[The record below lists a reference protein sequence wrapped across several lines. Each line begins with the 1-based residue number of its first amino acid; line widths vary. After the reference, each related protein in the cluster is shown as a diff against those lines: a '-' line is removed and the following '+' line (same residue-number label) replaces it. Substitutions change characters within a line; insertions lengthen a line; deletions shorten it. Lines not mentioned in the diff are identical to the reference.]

1 MADLEILSLVL
12 PSRRMDPESTVRR
25 LDLARGDDRRV
36 LIVRRLEVDA
46 ESPGRSHT
54 RLEDLRRR
62 AVRPARDP
70 VDPHAE
76 AVEFADE
83 TEALRCLSEDIAR
96 GVAAGR
102 WWWAG
107 RVPAGTPGEALAA
120 LWCRSAR
127 WVPPALA
134 ALLRED
140 PHEAVAMALLL
151 TPAQTVAVVASVAA
165 AYSAPDTDSEPA
177 VRPGET
183 ERPRGGASSVEA
195 ASAYAAPLP
204 AEDPLPSQ
212 TPAVTT
218 LLSLVR
224 LLDERPAQAHLPA
237 VRDWMTQ
244 AAALSSG
251 RPRPAERTA
260 PPVSPSVPAP
270 PISTG
275 PKPAPR
281 AAGAPDRSHR
291 DDALTPLTRGHDS
304 DPEPSQRPWR
314 HTPWAGSGT
323 SMPTELATM
332 LYAINLVHRFRL
344 HEVAVHHEEAATG
357 WALVEAVVRWLL
369 LQVPL
374 PRRRTLL
381 ADPLLHLLADLD
393 GRPPDVRTPVRVGH
407 ATRPVRTFLGEAGI
421 GVETFCQPGT
431 VLVSRTHVDVV
442 LRLEQIDLAART
454 VGLDQDPGWVPDLGR
469 VVLFHFE
476 GDD

>member
-1 MADLEILSLVL
+1 
-12 PSRRMDPESTVRR
+12 MDPESTVRR

-46 ESPGRSHT
+46 ESPARSRS

-62 AVRPARDP
+62 AVRPARGP

-83 TEALRCLSEDIAR
+83 TEALRCLSQDIAR

-107 RVPAGTPGEALAA
+107 RVPAGTPGDALAA
-120 LWCRSAR
+120 VWCRSAR

-140 PHEAVAMALLL
+140 PHEAVAVAALL
-151 TPAQTVAVVASVAA
+151 TPAQAVAVVAAVAA
-165 AYSAPDTDSEPA
+165 AYSAPVTGQEPA
-177 VRPGET
+177 VPPGET
-183 ERPRGGASSVEA
+183 GRAALPSVGDAPAAYA
-195 ASAYAAPLP
+195 ASAP
-204 AEDPLPSQ
+204 AEDPVPSQ
-212 TPAVTT
+212 PPAVTA

-244 AAALSSG
+244 AVALSSH
-251 RPRPAERTA
+251 RPRPADRLS
-260 PPVSPSVPAP
+260 PWVPPSVPARP
-270 PISTG
+270 SAAG
-275 PKPAPR
+275 PQPAPP
-281 AAGAPDRSHR
+281 AGAPGHSHR
-291 DDALTPLTRGHDS
+291 DDAVTPLTRGHDA
-304 DPEPSQRPWR
+304 DPEQSQRPWR

-374 PRRRTLL
+374 PGRRTLL

-393 GRPPDVRTPVRVGH
+393 GRPPEVRTPVRLGH

-431 VLVSRTHVDVV
+431 VLVSRTHVDVI

-476 GDD
+476 GDG